1 MYLEIYLIDILYII
15 GGEKVDAVSRELF
28 RRIAMGKA
36 HGIEQGKKIR
46 IFQGDFGR
54 LFLWINLPKISKK
67 F

>member
-1 MYLEIYLIDILYII
+1 
-15 GGEKVDAVSRELF
+15 
-28 RRIAMGKA
+28 MGKA

-67 F
+67 WQCQEFCVNSTSC